1 MHHNLPEYQK
11 KKPLKKMY
19 SELLYD
25 MATSSSVLAELSSQI
40 TKKKKTKQK
49 SLQSTEK
56 PPYILISIV

>member
-1 MHHNLPEYQK
+1 MH
-11 KKPLKKMY
+11 

-40 TKKKKTKQK
+40 TKKKTKQK

>member
-1 MHHNLPEYQK
+1 
-11 KKPLKKMY
+11 MY

>member
-40 TKKKKTKQK
+40 TKKKTKQK